1 MKKELYLNKQVSK
14 IIKITPRQVQHWTDK
29 GLITPAKEAS
39 RGGTKRGY
47 NYLNLIEFG
56 LAKSLYDKGQ
66 GIQSIK
72 RILWIV
78 KDRRVIEDW
87 VDDHI
92 AYFRNLWIR
101 GEPFALGNLNLD
113 KPNDPKSKEVNRSIQ
128 QVLTHGPLKS
138 KKITS
143 VLVYFFS
150 GALHFHPCILPG
162 AKLYENQDIIKKGS
176 HFIYSVLTQQE
187 AALLI
192 NIGQIKDDID
202 KALTSV

>member
-1 MKKELYLNKQVSK
+1 MKQELYLNKQVSK

-87 VDDHI
+87 VDDHLT
-92 AYFRNLWIR
+92 YFRNMWI
-101 GEPFALGNLNLD
+101 GGGPFALGNLNLD
-113 KPNDPKSKEVNRSIQ
+113 KPNDPKSKEVERSIQ
-128 QVLTHGPLKS
+128 QMLVYGPHRS
-138 KKITS
+138 KKITG
-143 VLVYFFS
+143 VLIYFFS
-150 GALHFHPCILPG
+150 GALKKHPCILPI
-162 AKLYENQDIIKKGS
+162 AKIYENQDAIKKGS
-176 HFIYSVLTQQE
+176 HFIYSALTQDE

-192 NIGQIKDDID
+192 NIGRIKDDID
-202 KALTSV
+202 KALISV